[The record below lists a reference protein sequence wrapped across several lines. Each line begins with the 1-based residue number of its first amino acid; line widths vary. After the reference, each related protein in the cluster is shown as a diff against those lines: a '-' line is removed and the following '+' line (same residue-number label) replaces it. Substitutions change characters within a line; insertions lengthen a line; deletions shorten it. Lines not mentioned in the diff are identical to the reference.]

1 MSRSV
6 LRFVDYSIGLD
17 PHAERDMEEM
27 ACTSC
32 SEGSGCLPFAEVQE
46 WAIRH
51 TAQTG
56 HTGFRQV
63 TTNYHRVVRHDQDLA
78 PQLSVP
84 VVSMPGQVEPP
95 ERA

>member
-1 MSRSV
+1 MKS
-6 LRFVDYSIGLD
+6 LYRFVDYSIGLD

-27 ACTSC
+27 ACTTC
-32 SEGSGCLPFAEVQE
+32 GDLSGCLPFGETQD
-46 WAIRH
+46 WAIQH
-51 TAQTG
+51 AAKTG

-63 TTNYHRVVRHDQDLA
+63 TTNYHRVVRNDRDLA

-84 VVSMPGQVEPP
+84 AVFTPGQVVPP